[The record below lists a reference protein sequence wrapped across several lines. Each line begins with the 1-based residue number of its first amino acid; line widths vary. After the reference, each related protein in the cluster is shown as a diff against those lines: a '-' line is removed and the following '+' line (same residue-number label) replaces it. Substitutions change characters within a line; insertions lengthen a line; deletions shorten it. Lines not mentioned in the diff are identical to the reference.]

1 MRKMKLEFYVI
12 AASLLFFSQKFL
24 AQKEDTRLVD
34 TLTYEQ
40 HMGLPAAA
48 SKVYGTDK
56 AWAISGFGE
65 SNYNHYFGEKNRES
79 SDLELYNTQLQRF
92 VLYGAYKP
100 VDWMVLYAE
109 FFAEFMNDGKEE
121 YNFEYFPEFFI
132 DFLFDKHFNLR
143 LGTHQP
149 GIGYINNNDEP
160 ILFYTVNRPE
170 VERMLIPSQWI
181 DLGVMTYGHIGDD
194 FKWSASLYQGLDAEN
209 LNGSTW
215 MRRGRDKA
223 LRFNF
228 DSYLLN
234 TKFIY
239 NGLKNTEL
247 ALSGFY
253 SPVGLGN
260 QIEVNGNPL
269 DVRADTYLGSAYARY
284 TYKNLSLMALGVYGQ
299 TRNTDQ
305 LFELTRNSD
314 IGPQV
319 IGKKVW
325 GFYTELSY
333 DILPLLGFKKNK
345 PDARD
350 PNFFFNRKEFKL
362 PVFARLERLDTHSEI
377 HSVLT
382 NEPFSRSNLTALAL
396 GANFNT
402 KRNIVFKANYQFR
415 WNKEPMMNGALEG
428 NRFEI
433 GFGFIF

>member
-1 MRKMKLEFYVI
+1 MRFSLMLLLMVCITFSLKSISQEKGKKKVI
-12 AASLLFFSQKFL
+12 
-24 AQKEDTRLVD
+24 D

-48 SKVYGTDK
+48 SKMYYTDK
-56 AWAISGFGE
+56 NWAISGFGE
-65 SNYNHYFGEKNRES
+65 SNYNHYLGPKNRDSE
-79 SDLELYNTQLQRF
+79 DIELYNTQLQRF

-100 VDWMVLYAE
+100 VDWLVVYAE
-109 FFAEFMNDGKEE
+109 FFAEFMNDGTEE
-121 YNFEYFPEFFI
+121 TDFEYFPEFFL
-132 DFLFDKHFNLR
+132 DFLIDKRFNLR

-181 DLGVMTYGHIGDD
+181 DLGAMTYGQVGDD

-223 LRFNF
+223 LRFNL

-234 TKFIY
+234 TKLLYSGI
-239 NGLKNTEL
+239 KNTEL
-247 ALSGFY
+247 SLNGFY

-260 QIEVNGNPL
+260 TVEINGEL
-269 DVRADTYLGSAYARY
+269 QDVKANTFLTSAYARY
-284 TYKNLSLMALGVYGQ
+284 NHNNLSLMALGVYGQ
-299 TRNTDQ
+299 TANTEQ
-305 LFELTRNSD
+305 LFHLTANSE

-319 IGKKVW
+319 IGKEVW
-325 GFYTELSY
+325 GFYKEISY
-333 DILPLLGFKKNK
+333 DILPLLGFKKDK
-345 PDARD
+345 PDAKE
-350 PNFFFNRKEFKL
+350 PNFFFNRREMKL
-362 PVFARLERLDTHSEI
+362 PIFARLERLDTHSSIEQSLI
-377 HSVLT
+377 
-382 NEPFSRSNLTALAL
+382 NEARSRSNLTTLSL

-415 WNKEPMMNGALEG
+415 WNTEPMANGDYEG
-428 NRFEI
+428 DRIEV
-433 GFGFIF
+433 GLGFIF